1 MLRVLKPDRVL
12 HIEAIGLSDA
22 ARWDEYVRSRTESTV
37 GHLHGWRSIVEGIL
51 GHEAR
56 YVAALTESG
65 DITGVMPLVRIRNRV
80 FGDQL
85 VSMPFLSCG
94 GPIGDPDA
102 VEILVEHARE
112 LAVAAG
118 VSSLELRSRT
128 ALPGML
134 ETVAPRAVICELPS
148 RRVRQDCFATRP
160 GDRVS
165 TETPEIEVR
174 IDLDQIEPF
183 YRLHARSIRE
193 AGYPVLPRSF
203 FMRILHVFEDQVVFA
218 GAYRDGEAV
227 AAAAG
232 LVHGSELEIG
242 WTAVLRKYRGLSPE
256 VALYSRIAAEMS
268 TRGLERLRLTDYPIG
283 TNARRVPSWLNA
295 EEVPLPWVRLPAT
308 GRRPAGLHESAA
320 FQVGT
325 RIWRKLPL
333 TVTNRIG
340 PWLARYLP

>member
-1 MLRVLKPDRVL
+1 MFRVLRPDRVL
-12 HIEAIGLSDA
+12 HIGAIGLSDA
-22 ARWDEYVRSRTESTV
+22 ARWDEYVRSREDSTV

-56 YVAALTESG
+56 YVAAFTESG
-65 DITGVMPLVRIRNRV
+65 NIAGVMPLVRIRNRV

-102 VEILVEHARE
+102 VELLMEHARE

-118 VSSLELRSRT
+118 VSLLELRSRR
-128 ALPGML
+128 ALPGSL
-134 ETVAPRAVICELPS
+134 ETVTPSEVVSELPA

-160 GDRVS
+160 GNRVS
-165 TETPEIEVR
+165 TKTQEVEVR
-174 IDLDQIEPF
+174 IDLDQIQPF
-183 YRLHARSIRE
+183 YTLHARSMRE

-203 FMRILHVFEDQVVFA
+203 FMRLLHVFEDQVVFA
-218 GAYRDGEAV
+218 GVYRDGEAV

-232 LVHGSELEIG
+232 LVHVPEFEIG
-242 WTAVLRKYRGLSPE
+242 WTAVPRKYRGLSPE
-256 VALYSRIAAEMS
+256 FTLYSCIAEEMS
-268 TRGLERLRLTDYPIG
+268 RRGLERLRLSDYPIG
-283 TNARRVPSWLNA
+283 TDARRVPSWLNA
-295 EEVPLPWVRLPAT
+295 EEVPLPWVRLTAT

-320 FQVGT
+320 FQLGT

-333 TVTNRIG
+333 AVTNRIG
-340 PWLARYLP
+340 PWVARYLP